1 MKHRKILVIGLGRFG
16 TAIVETLWAARADV
30 IAIDELSTSVDAV
43 KDRTSAAFVGDG
55 TNQQVLVSIGAA
67 DVDAAI
73 VTFGEDFE
81 ASVLCAAGLKALG
94 VKHIVAR
101 AATDRQAEVLR
112 AVGAT
117 QVLQLEHEMGTRIAA
132 DLVTPVAADLVD
144 FAHGYRVVP
153 WVAQGPLVGKSLSE
167 ADLRKRYE
175 INVLGYRRKADAAAG
190 APGRRLRL
198 EVPTPSYV
206 IAEGDTLLLVG
217 EDASVAR
224 FVAQVGGG

>member
-1 MKHRKILVIGLGRFG
+1 MTHRKILVIGLGRFG
-16 TAIVETLWAARADV
+16 TSIVETLWDARAEV
-30 IAIDELSTSVDAV
+30 IAIDSLAESVDAV
-43 KDRTSAAFVGDG
+43 KDRTSAAFVGEG
-55 TNQQVLVSIGAA
+55 TNQQVLVSIGAS

-81 ASVLCAAGLKALG
+81 ASVLCVAGLKALG

-101 AATDRQAEVLR
+101 AATERQADVLR

-117 QVLQLEHEMGTRIAA
+117 QVLQLEREMGARIAS

-153 WVAQGPLVGKSLSE
+153 WIAQGPLVGKSLSE

-175 INVLGYRRKADAAAG
+175 INVLGYRRKADGSRA
-190 APGRRLRL
+190 APGRRPKL
-198 EVPTPSYV
+198 ELPTPGYV

-217 EDASVAR
+217 EDANVGR